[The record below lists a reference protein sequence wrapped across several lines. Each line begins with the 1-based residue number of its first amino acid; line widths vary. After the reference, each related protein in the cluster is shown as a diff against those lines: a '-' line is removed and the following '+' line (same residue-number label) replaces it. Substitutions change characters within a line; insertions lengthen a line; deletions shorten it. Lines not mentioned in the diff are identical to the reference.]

1 VTKRTTTKENK
12 GERKMKSNVILAT
25 TWASTNASKI
35 RFVTVGALVILGLL
49 AGVGPQHQMIAQA
62 GPAIGGSH

>member
-1 VTKRTTTKENK
+1 
-12 GERKMKSNVILAT
+12 MKSNVILAA
-25 TWASTNASKI
+25 TWVSTNSSKI

-49 AGVGPQHQMIAQA
+49 AGVGPQHQIAQA

>member
-1 VTKRTTTKENK
+1 MN
-12 GERKMKSNVILAT
+12 SNVILAS
-25 TWASTNASKI
+25 TWVSTNSTKI

-49 AGVGPQHQMIAQA
+49 AGVGPQHQLIAQA